1 MQTNKIFKGQ
11 CTQLGVVTDE
21 SGVMRCK
28 GRLAN
33 STLPDNTKYT
43 ILIPSGHHLSKL
55 LIEDAHKR
63 VMHNGVRE
71 TLNEI
76 RSTFWLIRGRQTV
89 RKILHSCVTC
99 KRHEGSP
106 YKCQQASDMPEF
118 RFRERKPF
126 ATTGVD
132 FAGPLFTRATK
143 GSQQTSKVYICLFTC
158 GSTRATHLEL
168 APNLSTP
175 AFIRCLRRFVAR
187 RGTPELIVSDNA
199 KTFKA
204 AAKELTKTYEDPAT
218 TTYLVNQKIQ
228 WKFNLEKAPWWGGIF

>member
-33 STLPDNTKYT
+33 STLPEYTKYP

-106 YKCQQASDMPEF
+106 YKLQICLNLDSEKEN
-118 RFRERKPF
+118 R
-126 ATTGVD
+126 
-132 FAGPLFTRATK
+132 
-143 GSQQTSKVYICLFTC
+143 SQQLEWILRVRFLQERRKEVSKQVRFTFAY
-158 GSTRATHLEL
+158 SHVEARALHTW
-168 APNLSTP
+168 NLRPT
-175 AFIRCLRRFVAR
+175 
-187 RGTPELIVSDNA
+187 
-199 KTFKA
+199 
-204 AAKELTKTYEDPAT
+204 
-218 TTYLVNQKIQ
+218 LVLQPSLDVLGDS
-228 WKFNLEKAPWWGGIF
+228 WLDVEHRNLLYRTMLKLSRQLQRNLLKLMRILPQQRTW